1 LRFQE
6 RNEEE
11 RQRFLETLSH
21 IAPQNRVYVDEAGVE
36 DTLVY
41 PYGWSP
47 KNTRCPGE
55 RLGHRTVRVSMAA
68 AWCQG
73 EILSPLTFEGYCD
86 ASLVE
91 AWFAHHL
98 VNELRPGQTVI
109 LDNASF
115 HRPEELRAI
124 LQEKGC
130 FLLPLPAYSP
140 DLNLI
145 EPLWNS
151 LKHIIMH
158 DHTPHRPFREK
169 VDAAF
174 L

>member
-1 LRFQE
+1 M
-6 RNEEE
+6 
-11 RQRFLETLSH
+11 
-21 IAPQNRVYVDEAGVE
+21 AG
-36 DTLVY
+36 
-41 PYGWSP
+41 
-47 KNTRCPGE
+47 
-55 RLGHRTVRVSMAA
+55 

-73 EILSPLTFEGYCD
+73 EVLSPLTFEGTCD
-86 ASLVE
+86 AALVE
-91 AWFAHHL
+91 AWFSQQL
-98 VNELRPGQTVI
+98 VSELRPGQTVI

-115 HRPEELRAI
+115 HRPEELRVI

-145 EPLWNS
+145 EPLWNA

-158 DHTPHRPFREK
+158 DHTPDRSFRDK

-174 L
+174 A